1 MSSML
6 EQAIVDAKA
15 LRDAAIE
22 SAEEVVVERYSNQI
36 KETVEALLEQEGP
49 EAEDADATFAKDLD
63 SQLPEAHHPEID
75 DDQILEI
82 DLSNIEIDD
91 EDVKLVS
98 EEEDKEEEVVAEGS
112 DEQLAKETEDALK
125 LEEEDIELEEEDL
138 KELAETLKFDY
149 EKVPDGGFA
158 NGQMTPTNYIDDTE
172 MVAEIAAM
180 IEEYE
185 SELKKENV
193 SLKEENETLK
203 EKIKNLVDGNE
214 QIVETVN
221 KIQTKFGEV
230 QLMNAKLHYSNRAL
244 TDASLNERQKQQ
256 VVESINEADSIEKA
270 KIVFETLQSAVGT
283 SPKGQ
288 ESLSEVVGKRTSSSI
303 LLKSKKLDEKKE
315 YDFTGRMRRLAGLK

>member
-1 MSSML
+1 ML
-6 EQAIVDAKA
+6 N
-15 LRDAAIE
+15 
-22 SAEEVVVERYSNQI
+22 S
-36 KETVEALLEQEGP
+36 
-49 EAEDADATFAKDLD
+49 
-63 SQLPEAHHPEID
+63 
-75 DDQILEI
+75 
-82 DLSNIEIDD
+82 
-91 EDVKLVS
+91 
-98 EEEDKEEEVVAEGS
+98 
-112 DEQLAKETEDALK
+112 LAKKKTKKKK
-125 LEEEDIELEEEDL
+125 L
-138 KELAETLKFDY
+138 LKFDY

>member
-1 MSSML
+1 ML
-6 EQAIVDAKA
+6 EQAIIDAKA

-36 KETVEALLEQEGP
+36 KETVEALLEQDGP
-49 EAEDADATFAKDLD
+49 EAEDADATFAQDLD

-98 EEEDKEEEVVAEGS
+98 EEENKEEEVVAEGAEEVAAAI
-112 DEQLAKETEDALK
+112 DAAHKEEL
-125 LEEEDIELEEEDL
+125 EEDIELEEEDL
-138 KELAETLKFDY
+138 KELAETVKFDY

-180 IEEYE
+180 IDEYE

-193 SLKEENETLK
+193 SLKEENEVLK

-214 QIVETVN
+214 QIVETVSQ
-221 KIQTKFGEV
+221 IQNKFGEV

-270 KIVFETLQSAVGT
+270 KIVFETLQSTVGT
-283 SPKGQ
+283 SKKGQ

-315 YDFTGRMRRLAGLK
+315 FDFTGRMRRLAGLK

>member
-98 EEEDKEEEVVAEGS
+98 EEEDKEEEVVAEGA
-112 DEQLAKETEDALK
+112 EEVAAAIDAGLE
-125 LEEEDIELEEEDL
+125 EEEDIELEEEDL

-185 SELKKENV
+185 SELKKVAYFTNFEDESMVDYFEDHNKV
-193 SLKEENETLK
+193 NNSR
-203 EKIKNLVDGNE
+203 KNCPEYELYPD
-214 QIVETVN
+214 
-221 KIQTKFGEV
+221 IQ
-230 QLMNAKLHYSNRAL
+230 
-244 TDASLNERQKQQ
+244 
-256 VVESINEADSIEKA
+256 
-270 KIVFETLQSAVGT
+270 
-283 SPKGQ
+283 
-288 ESLSEVVGKRTSSSI
+288 
-303 LLKSKKLDEKKE
+303 
-315 YDFTGRMRRLAGLK
+315 DFW

>member
-22 SAEEVVVERYSNQI
+22 SAEEVVVERYSSQI

-98 EEEDKEEEVVAEGS
+98 EEEDKEEEVVAEGAEE
-112 DEQLAKETEDALK
+112 EQLAKETEDALE
-125 LEEEDIELEEEDL
+125 LEEDIELEEEDL

-193 SLKEENETLK
+193 SLKEENEALK